1 MKREQEKEEKKQK
14 KEEERENKRKEREEE
29 KEKFRDA
36 KKVNLA
42 WLHMHRSLHIP
53 MFIDI
58 VSNVN

>member
-14 KEEERENKRKEREEE
+14 KEERENKREEREEE

-36 KKVNLA
+36 KNVNLA
-42 WLHMHRSLHIP
+42 WLHMHRPLHIP